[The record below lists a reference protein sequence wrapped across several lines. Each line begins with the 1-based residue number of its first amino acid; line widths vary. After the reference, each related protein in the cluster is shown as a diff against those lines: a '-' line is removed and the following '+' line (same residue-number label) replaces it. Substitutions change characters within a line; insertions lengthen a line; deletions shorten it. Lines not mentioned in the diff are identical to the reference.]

1 VVADRE
7 QARLR
12 WQCRRGMRELDL
24 LLEGFMREQYDSLEE
39 QEREAFRRLLGCPDQ
54 LLLEYLMG
62 RMAPSD
68 KEVAHVVARIRRPPA
83 H

>member
-1 VVADRE
+1 M
-7 QARLR
+7 ARLR

-24 LLEGFMREQYDSLEE
+24 LLEDFLATRYETLD
-39 QEREAFRRLLGCPDQ
+39 EAQRRLFRELLTCPDQ

-62 RMAPSD
+62 RLVPSD
-68 KEVAHVVARIRRPPA
+68 REVAALVRYIRSA